1 MEWGDYIADAVHD
14 AKRLEELRALP
25 LERKIQISQ
34 TRIIEWYN
42 HYHGNVVVSFSG
54 GKDSTVL
61 LHLVRSIFPDV
72 KAVFSNTGLE
82 YPEIQ
87 KHVMSIENVDI
98 VRPTMRFDE
107 VISTYGYPLIG
118 KEVAEAIYYARRI
131 RSQDVNVERERE
143 RERADSTE
151 EAVRAGRITK
161 ADRSRNDFENR
172 WQTAPRS
179 PAPANSTPGRTVT
192 EQLQIWGGQS
202 NLPSQTEDQVATRQK
217 NTLIQTSVAR
227 NRRTVLSGK
236 LTGTTGEGGVF
247 SKPEEQFGQKS
258 QFNKEKWLPLVYT
271 PFMISHYC
279 CHKMKKSPMKK
290 YQHEHQLYPILGT
303 LAEESRV
310 RKQAWIRH
318 GCNAFDSASPSS
330 QPLSFWTE
338 QDILAYIV
346 KYDLPIASVYGD
358 IVSVQDGNEYPAK
371 DMTGQ
376 IGCNLKCTGCDRTG
390 CIFCGFG
397 FHLEKKGETRFQR
410 LAKTHP
416 RQYEFSIGG
425 GQWVDN
431 PYYDPVAPEYDGQ
444 WKNWNPKKIWVPSKK
459 GLGMGKVFDMANEI
473 YGKDFYRYE

>member
-25 LERKIQISQ
+25 LERKIQITQ

-131 RSQDVNVERERE
+131 RSQSGGVLRDHPKKGRHPSSGKWEDYHRTILAPDLDNPRSREINWNR
-143 RERADSTE
+143 
-151 EAVRAGRITK
+151 RAGI
-161 ADRSRNDFENR
+161 
-172 WQTAPRS
+172 AP
-179 PAPANSTPGRTVT
+179 T
-192 EQLQIWGGQS
+192 GQ
-202 NLPSQTEDQVATRQK
+202 
-217 NTLIQTSVAR
+217 
-227 NRRTVLSGK
+227 
-236 LTGTTGEGGVF
+236 TGEGGVF
-247 SKPEEQFGQKS
+247 SNPEEQFGQKS

-290 YQHEHQLYPILGT
+290 YQHEHHLYPILGT
-303 LAEESRV
+303 LAEESRF

-318 GCNAFDSASPSS
+318 GCNAFDSVSPSS

-358 IVSVQDGNEYPAK
+358 IVSVHDGAEYPAK

-416 RQYEFSIGG
+416 RQYEYSIGG

-431 PYYDPVAPEYDGQ
+431 PYYDATAPEYDGQ

-459 GLGMGKVFDMANEI
+459 GLGMVKVFDMANEI

>member
-1 MEWGDYIADAVHD
+1 MENTVHD

-25 LERKIQISQ
+25 LERKILISQ

-61 LHLVRSIFPDV
+61 LHLVRTIFPDV

-87 KHVMSIENVDI
+87 KHVVSIDNVDI
-98 VRPTMRFDE
+98 IRPTMRFDE
-107 VISTYGYPLIG
+107 VISTYGYPLIS
-118 KEVAEAIYYARRI
+118 KEVAESIYYARRI
-131 RSQDVNVERERE
+131 RSQNVNVERENK
-143 RERADSTE
+143 TE
-151 EAVRAGRITK
+151 LEEMCEIPKHSIGR
-161 ADRSRNDFENR
+161 SF
-172 WQTAPRS
+172 S
-179 PAPANSTPGRTVT
+179 
-192 EQLQIWGGQS
+192 
-202 NLPSQTEDQVATRQK
+202 
-217 NTLIQTSVAR
+217 
-227 NRRTVLSGK
+227 SGK
-236 LTGTTGEGGVF
+236 WKNYHRRCLNPDKNNLEDKDRF
-247 SKPEEQFGQKS
+247 FNKPSAISWEDWRRDDFNNHVEQFCQKS
-258 QFNKEKWLPLVYT
+258 QYNKEKWLPMVYT

-290 YQHEHQLYPILGT
+290 YQHEHHLYPILGT
-303 LAEESRV
+303 LSEESRI

-318 GCNAFDSASPSS
+318 GCNAFDSSSPTS

-358 IVSVQDGNEYPAK
+358 IVSVYHGVEYPAK

-431 PYYDPVAPEYDGQ
+431 PNYDPVAPEYDGR
-444 WKNWNPKKIWVPSKK
+444 WKNWNPKKIWVPSKN

>member
-1 MEWGDYIADAVHD
+1 M
-14 AKRLEELRALP
+14 
-25 LERKIQISQ
+25 
-34 TRIIEWYN
+34 
-42 HYHGNVVVSFSG
+42 
-54 GKDSTVL
+54 
-61 LHLVRSIFPDV
+61 
-72 KAVFSNTGLE
+72 
-82 YPEIQ
+82 
-87 KHVMSIENVDI
+87 
-98 VRPTMRFDE
+98 
-107 VISTYGYPLIG
+107 
-118 KEVAEAIYYARRI
+118 
-131 RSQDVNVERERE
+131 
-143 RERADSTE
+143 
-151 EAVRAGRITK
+151 
-161 ADRSRNDFENR
+161 
-172 WQTAPRS
+172 
-179 PAPANSTPGRTVT
+179 
-192 EQLQIWGGQS
+192 
-202 NLPSQTEDQVATRQK
+202 
-217 NTLIQTSVAR
+217 
-227 NRRTVLSGK
+227 SGK

-258 QFNKEKWLPLVYT
+258 QFNKEKWLPMVYT

-279 CHKMKKSPMKK
+279 CYKMKKSPMKK
-290 YQHEHQLYPILGT
+290 YQHEHNLYPILGT

-358 IVSVQDGNEYPAK
+358 IVSVYDSAYYPAK

-397 FHLEKKGETRFQR
+397 FHLEKNGETRFQR

-431 PYYDPVAPEYDGQ
+431 PYYDAAAPEYDGQ

>member
-1 MEWGDYIADAVHD
+1 MERRRDYIDAVHD

-34 TRIIEWYN
+34 ARIIEWYR
-42 HYHGNVVVSFSG
+42 HYGGNVVISFSG

-87 KHVMSIENVDI
+87 RHVLSVPNVDI
-98 VRPTMRFDE
+98 VTPAMRFDQ

-118 KEVAEAIYYARRI
+118 KEVAEAIYYARRL
-131 RSQDVNVERERE
+131 RSTARERE
-143 RERADSTE
+143 REQTTRRKQAELLGNRTSSQRVTPQTDGQSCK
-151 EAVRAGRITK
+151 GRWGEGK
-161 ADRSRNDFENR
+161 KVDRSRNDFEGK
-172 WQTAPRS
+172 WQSEPRDGS
-179 PAPANSTPGRTVT
+179 PA
-192 EQLQIWGGQS
+192 
-202 NLPSQTEDQVATRQK
+202 
-217 NTLIQTSVAR
+217 
-227 NRRTVLSGK
+227 
-236 LTGTTGEGGVF
+236 GVV
-247 SKPEEQFGQKS
+247 EEHTAKS
-258 QFNKEKWLPLVYT
+258 QFNKEKWLPIARDVPIL
-271 PFMISHYC
+271 ISHYC
-279 CHKMKKSPMKK
+279 CFRMKKSPMKK
-290 YQHEHQLYPILGT
+290 YQHEHKLYPILGT

-318 GCNAFDSASPSS
+318 GCNAFESASPTS

-346 KYDLPIASVYGD
+346 KYNLKIADVYGD
-358 IVSVQDGNEYPAK
+358 IVSVVDGAEYPAV
-371 DMTGQ
+371 DMFGNV
-376 IGCNLKCTGCDRTG
+376 GCNLKCTGCDRTG

-397 FHLEKKGETRFQR
+397 FHLEKHGETRFQR
-410 LAKTHP
+410 LARTHP
-416 RQYEFSIGG
+416 KQYEYSLGG

-431 PYYDPVAPEYDGQ
+431 PAYDPSAPEMDGD

-459 GLGMGKVFDMANEI
+459 GLGMRKVFDMANEI

>member
-1 MEWGDYIADAVHD
+1 MQGQ
-14 AKRLEELRALP
+14 RTSLSRSEELRIRRVGIAP
-25 LERKIQISQ
+25 
-34 TRIIEWYN
+34 
-42 HYHGNVVVSFSG
+42 
-54 GKDSTVL
+54 
-61 LHLVRSIFPDV
+61 
-72 KAVFSNTGLE
+72 TG
-82 YPEIQ
+82 Q
-87 KHVMSIENVDI
+87 
-98 VRPTMRFDE
+98 
-107 VISTYGYPLIG
+107 
-118 KEVAEAIYYARRI
+118 
-131 RSQDVNVERERE
+131 
-143 RERADSTE
+143 
-151 EAVRAGRITK
+151 
-161 ADRSRNDFENR
+161 
-172 WQTAPRS
+172 
-179 PAPANSTPGRTVT
+179 
-192 EQLQIWGGQS
+192 
-202 NLPSQTEDQVATRQK
+202 
-217 NTLIQTSVAR
+217 
-227 NRRTVLSGK
+227 
-236 LTGTTGEGGVF
+236 TGEGGVF
-247 SKPEEQFGQKS
+247 SNPEEQFGQKS
-258 QFNKEKWLPLVYT
+258 QFNKEKWLPMVYT

-290 YQHEHQLYPILGT
+290 YQHEHHLFPILGT

-431 PYYDPVAPEYDGQ
+431 PYYDATAPEYDGQ